1 MRIDLLQI
9 VFNDLK
15 KRSANSFDYSE
26 TITKF
31 DFVNNCAT
39 ISCVAGDLPRIFPN
53 DWIWKTW
60 KHDYASIALS
70 EKANNF
76 DTKDICVF
84 FEIDNNIHNALFC
97 GCKLGTIKPIG
108 ANLKEN
114 LKADLP
120 AVIKHWKKILLHLKT
135 KNNETKI

>member
-1 MRIDLLQI
+1 MRIDLLEI

-26 TITKF
+26 IVTKF

-39 ISCVAGDLPRIFPN
+39 ISCIIGDLPRIFPN

-60 KHDYASIALS
+60 MDSYASVALAEES
-70 EKANNF
+70 NNF
-76 DTKDICVF
+76 DVKDICVF

-135 KNNETKI
+135 KNNETKF

>member
-1 MRIDLLQI
+1 MRIDLLEI

-26 TITKF
+26 IITKF

-53 DWIWKTW
+53 DWIWKTR
-60 KHDYASIALS
+60 KHNYASIALS
-70 EKANNF
+70 EKSNNF
-76 DTKDICVF
+76 DNKDICVF
-84 FEIDNNIHNALFC
+84 FEIDYNTYYALFW
-97 GCKLGTIKPIG
+97 GCKLGAIKPIG

-114 LKADLP
+114 LNADLP

-135 KNNETKI
+135 KNKI